1 MDKDIV
7 PELAKAIDESFKLKT
22 KESRVLKDKL
32 LRLKKKMANHEDS
45 SQFAKELGDILA
57 DAFKDNLKDGVLPDG
72 KMYYNIADRLINPR
86 LKENY
91 NIINDYGKEVQTRL
105 NKDAGISIKAIDSG
119 YNEDKVRGIVNYV
132 SNSDKY
138 EDAADTFYSSIE
150 NFSMSVIDN
159 LIRSNADFHYKAGLS
174 PKIIRK
180 SNGHCCDWCSS
191 LVCVYDYKDVK
202 DNGNA
207 VFRRHRHCDC
217 TVIYDP
223 RDGGKKRNVHT
234 HKEWTD
240 SNKDKRLAIT
250 ARSSSIYI
258 AKEVRKGN
266 LKLNFNKDHYEK
278 HIEGTKRFDDYYK
291 SRINKGYGMQS
302 ILSIDYDI
310 AQRLINDNF
319 GKGIVTV
326 TKSGKPRNEE
336 NINFNRFIGYY
347 VYRNKRYPTTKGK
360 IIYSKKGSHIVPIKG
375 EDFD

>member
-1 MDKDIV
+1 
-7 PELAKAIDESFKLKT
+7 
-22 KESRVLKDKL
+22 
-32 LRLKKKMANHEDS
+32 
-45 SQFAKELGDILA
+45 
-57 DAFKDNLKDGVLPDG
+57 
-72 KMYYNIADRLINPR
+72 
-86 LKENY
+86 
-91 NIINDYGKEVQTRL
+91 
-105 NKDAGISIKAIDSG
+105 
-119 YNEDKVRGIVNYV
+119 
-132 SNSDKY
+132 
-138 EDAADTFYSSIE
+138 
-150 NFSMSVIDN
+150 MSVIDN